1 MMEQF
6 ERMDKE
12 QQEEMG
18 RYKRPLVFCSSFFL
32 FFSFRY
38 KRPLMLVEDVDTK
51 AKNIP

>member
-1 MMEQF
+1 MRDEEVMEQF

-18 RYKRPLVFCSSFFL
+18 RYKRPLIMVGQ
-32 FFSFRY
+32 
-38 KRPLMLVEDVDTK
+38 DVDTK

>member
-12 QQEEMG
+12 QQEEM
-18 RYKRPLVFCSSFFL
+18 V
-32 FFSFRY
+32 RY
-38 KRPLMLVEDVDTK
+38 KRPLMVEDADTK

>member
-1 MMEQF
+1 MRDEDVMEQF

-18 RYKRPLVFCSSFFL
+18 RYMRPLVFFSFLFL

-38 KRPLMLVEDVDTK
+38 KSPS
-51 AKNIP
+51 